1 MLKSHSDVAIKVENL
16 SKCYQIYENPH
27 DRLLQMIMCG
37 RIQYYREF
45 WALKNVSFEIP
56 KGQTIGVLGK
66 NGAGKSTLLQI
77 LCGTLS
83 PTSGSMYLN
92 GRIAALL
99 ELGAGFNPE
108 FTGIE
113 NVYLNGQI
121 LGLDKIVIDSKI
133 EEIKTFA
140 DIGDFIYQPVKTYSS
155 GMFARLAF
163 SVAVHVEPDIL
174 IVDEA
179 LSVGDSWFQHKSMAR
194 MKSLMSRGCTVLFV
208 SHSIESVRA
217 LCQKAIWLENGSIKS
232 YGDATVVTN
241 EYMNDV
247 FVEHNRLVIEAN
259 YGEKN
264 AEISNASL
272 ITPRDLSE
280 TDKKNDAAQILDNK
294 TIIQVIGISV
304 VNSLGFSTDKL
315 YQSEQFKIE
324 IHVKA
329 LNDIENISIGFLL
342 KDQFGQELIGES
354 VFNSLRKGLT
364 FKKEQTVKIQ
374 FSSTMLLRG
383 GQSYSIALRIN
394 QVSKWDRSDN
404 VLIYADDL
412 AAVFDVI
419 SDPDNPMWFKF
430 KQQFD
435 LKVLYV

>member
-133 EEIKTFA
+133 E
-140 DIGDFIYQPVKTYSS
+140 
-155 GMFARLAF
+155 
-163 SVAVHVEPDIL
+163 
-174 IVDEA
+174 
-179 LSVGDSWFQHKSMAR
+179 
-194 MKSLMSRGCTVLFV
+194 
-208 SHSIESVRA
+208 
-217 LCQKAIWLENGSIKS
+217 
-232 YGDATVVTN
+232 
-241 EYMNDV
+241 
-247 FVEHNRLVIEAN
+247 
-259 YGEKN
+259 
-264 AEISNASL
+264 
-272 ITPRDLSE
+272 
-280 TDKKNDAAQILDNK
+280 
-294 TIIQVIGISV
+294 
-304 VNSLGFSTDKL
+304 
-315 YQSEQFKIE
+315 
-324 IHVKA
+324 
-329 LNDIENISIGFLL
+329 
-342 KDQFGQELIGES
+342 
-354 VFNSLRKGLT
+354 
-364 FKKEQTVKIQ
+364 
-374 FSSTMLLRG
+374 
-383 GQSYSIALRIN
+383 
-394 QVSKWDRSDN
+394 
-404 VLIYADDL
+404 
-412 AAVFDVI
+412 
-419 SDPDNPMWFKF
+419 
-430 KQQFD
+430 
-435 LKVLYV
+435 

>member
-264 AEISNASL
+264 AEINDASL
-272 ITPRDLSE
+272 ITPKDLSE
-280 TDKKNDAAQILDNK
+280 TGKRNDAAQILDNK
-294 TIIQVIGISV
+294 TVIQVIGISV

>member
-364 FKKEQTVKIQ
+364 FKNEQTVKIQ

>member
-264 AEISNASL
+264 AEINDASL
-272 ITPRDLSE
+272 ITPKDLSE
-280 TDKKNDAAQILDNK
+280 TGKRNDAAQILDNK